1 MNDRPVTVFG
11 GTGFLGRVIVHH
23 LLEAGVRVR
32 AAARIPQ
39 FPAGDDFDERVE
51 RCPADLRD
59 RDAVARAV
67 DGASGVVNAVS
78 LYTERAGATFDAI
91 HVEGAANLARAARE
105 AGVER
110 LVHVSGIG
118 VDEHS
123 PSAYVRSRA
132 RGERRVQESFREATI
147 LRPSVLFGPNDA
159 FLAALKAVTL
169 APVIPLFGKGDTRLQ
184 PVFVDDVARAVGR
197 ALQASDAPGRV
208 YELGGSDSLT
218 YREAVEAVLAHLER
232 RRVLVPMPFQAW
244 RMLAGAASMLPG
256 PPLTRDQ
263 VILMQADNVVGG
275 ELPTFA
281 DLGLEPLGFRPAL
294 PACLPA

>member
-11 GTGFLGRVIVHH
+11 GTGFLGRVIVRR
-23 LLEAGVRVR
+23 LLEAGVQVRV
-32 AAARIPQ
+32 AARNPQ
-39 FPAGDDFDERVE
+39 FPAGEEFDNRVE
-51 RCPADLRD
+51 RCTADIRD

-78 LYTERAGATFDAI
+78 LYAERAGATFDAI

-123 PSAYVRSRA
+123 PSAYVRARA
-132 RGERRVQESFREATI
+132 RGERRVREIFPEAVI
-147 LRPSVLFGPNDA
+147 LRPSVIFGPHDA
-159 FLAALKAVTL
+159 FLAALKSVTL
-169 APVIPLFGKGDTRLQ
+169 APVIPLFGKGGTRLQ
-184 PVFVDDVARAVGR
+184 PVYVEDVALAVER
-197 ALQASDAPGRV
+197 SLEDPEASGRV
-208 YELGGSDSLT
+208 FELGGAEVLT
-218 YREAVEAVLAHLER
+218 YREVVEAVLAHLGR
-232 RRVLVPMPFQAW
+232 RRLLVPMPFPAW
-244 RMLAGAASMLPG
+244 RLLAGVTSVLPD

-275 ELPTFA
+275 ELLTFA
-281 DLGLEPLGFRPAL
+281 DLGIEPSGLRGAL
-294 PACLPA
+294 PDCLPR